1 MAPKYRLDPEA
12 LTVESFAT
20 DALKKAEGTVFGRQE
35 SYPQSESTCVQFVCG
50 CTYADGTCNLSCVDP
65 CQATHINCN
74 GCGAGTA
81 GCSGAETCRCPNTL
95 EGTCCTGLQVVC
107 SGGI

>member
-1 MAPKYRLDPEA
+1 MGKHRLNPEELA
-12 LTVESFAT
+12 VESFET
-20 DALKKAEGTVFGRQE
+20 QGLKTQRGTVHGHD

-50 CTYADGTCNLSCVDP
+50 CTYAEGTCDLSCNDP
-65 CQATHINCN
+65 CQATNINCN
-74 GCGAGTA
+74 GCGGGTA

-95 EGTCCTGLQVVC
+95 EGTCCTGFQVVC